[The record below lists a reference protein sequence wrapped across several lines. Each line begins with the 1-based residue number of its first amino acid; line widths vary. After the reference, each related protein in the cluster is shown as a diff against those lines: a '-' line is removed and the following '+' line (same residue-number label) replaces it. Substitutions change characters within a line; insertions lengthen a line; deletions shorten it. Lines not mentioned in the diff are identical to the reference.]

1 MIDSFILIFVGAA
14 ILASLAMFIRQP
26 LIIVYVLLGIALG
39 PSALGW
45 ISDTSLVSEVSEI
58 GILFLLFIV
67 GLELPPSKLIAMFG
81 TSLIAALLS
90 SVLFFLVGLGAGQV
104 FGFTWIESIVLGVA
118 LMFSSTVLGIKLLP
132 RTILHHRKI
141 GEIVIGILLLQD
153 LIAVIALVSLYLFAR
168 VGPQGDIDMELLL
181 ASGPIL
187 LFVAYVGPKFLIWP
201 LMQRFDVF
209 TEYMFLLYIGWCL
222 ALAGIAHA
230 CGLGFELGAFI
241 AGVSLANSPVS
252 QSVAETLEPLR
263 DFFLILFFFTVGA
276 RVDIMLVPDAIW
288 QAALLA
294 AVLVALKPVVFRYLL
309 ALTRVRSPIGWEVG
323 IRLGQ
328 CSEFS
333 LLVLFV
339 ASPLLSRQTDH
350 IILLATILTMLVSTY
365 MVVLNYRNP
374 LALSD
379 RLRVA

>member
-1 MIDSFILIFVGAA
+1 M
-14 ILASLAMFIRQP
+14 
-26 LIIVYVLLGIALG
+26 
-39 PSALGW
+39 
-45 ISDTSLVSEVSEI
+45 
-58 GILFLLFIV
+58 
-67 GLELPPSKLIAMFG
+67 
-81 TSLIAALLS
+81 
-90 SVLFFLVGLGAGQV
+90 
-104 FGFTWIESIVLGVA
+104 
-118 LMFSSTVLGIKLLP
+118 
-132 RTILHHRKI
+132 
-141 GEIVIGILLLQD
+141 
-153 LIAVIALVSLYLFAR
+153 
-168 VGPQGDIDMELLL
+168 
-181 ASGPIL
+181 
-187 LFVAYVGPKFLIWP
+187 
-201 LMQRFDVF
+201 
-209 TEYMFLLYIGWCL
+209 
-222 ALAGIAHA
+222 
-230 CGLGFELGAFI
+230 
-241 AGVSLANSPVS
+241 SLANSPVS

>member
-26 LIIVYVLLGIALG
+26 LIIVYVFLGIALG
-39 PSALGW
+39 PGALGW
-45 ISDTSLVSEVSEI
+45 ISETALVSEVSEI

-67 GLELPPSKLIAMFG
+67 GLELPPNKLGAMFK
-81 TSLIAALLS
+81 TSLFAALLS
-90 SVLFFLVGLGAGQV
+90 SALFFGVGFGAGQL
-104 FGFTWIESIVLGVA
+104 FGFALIECVVLGVA

-153 LIAVIALVSLYLFAR
+153 AIAVLSLVTIALFAGSGSEAD
-168 VGPQGDIDMELLL
+168 VNLGLLL
-181 ASGPIL
+181 SAGPIL
-187 LFVAYVGPKFLIWP
+187 VLIAYVGPKFLIWP

-209 TEYMFLLYIGWCL
+209 AEYMFLLYIGWCL
-222 ALAGIAHA
+222 LLAGIAHA

-263 DFFLILFFFTVGA
+263 DFFLVLFFFTIGA
-276 RVDIMLVPDAIW
+276 RVDIVLIPDAIW
-288 QAALLA
+288 FALILA
-294 AVLVALKPVVFRYLL
+294 AVLVGLKPVAFRYLL
-309 ALTRVRSPIGWEVG
+309 ALTRVRRPIGWEVG

-339 ASPLLSRQTDH
+339 AAPLLSKQADH
-350 IILLATILTMLVSTY
+350 VILLTTILTMLVSTY
-365 MVVLNYRNP
+365 LVVLNFRSP
-374 LALSD
+374 MAISD
-379 RLRVA
+379 KLRVS